1 MRIENTQQNGQSA
14 SAIQNRAELGKNEFM
29 NILVT
34 QLRFQDPLRP
44 MDDREFIAQL
54 AQFSSLEQMQNLNRE
69 FANVRAMNMI
79 GNYVTAKIDGEGPEP
94 EILKGLV
101 EAVSFENGR
110 TGVVVN
116 GRIVDAEDIVGV
128 HMFNPD
134 LDSEQAQ
141 SGE

>member
-1 MRIENTQQNGQSA
+1 MRIENTQQSSQSA
-14 SAIQNRAELGKNEFM
+14 SQIQNRAELGKNEFM

-44 MDDREFIAQL
+44 MDDREFIAQM
-54 AQFSSLEQMQNLNRE
+54 AQFTSLEQMQNLNRE

-79 GNYVTAKIDGEGPEP
+79 GNYITAKIDGEGSEP
-94 EILKGLV
+94 EILRGLV

-110 TGVVVN
+110 TSVIVN
-116 GRIVDAEDIVGV
+116 GQTVDAEDVIGV
-128 HMFNPD
+128 HMLHPD
-134 LDSEQAQ
+134 LDSGQTQ